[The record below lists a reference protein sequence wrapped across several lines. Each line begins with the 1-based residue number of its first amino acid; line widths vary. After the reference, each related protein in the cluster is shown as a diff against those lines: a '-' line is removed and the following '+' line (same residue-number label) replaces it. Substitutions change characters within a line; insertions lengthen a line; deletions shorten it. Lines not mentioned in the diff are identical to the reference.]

1 MWMAIHQY
9 QDVNHLP
16 YNKCSEMK
24 YWIGLI
30 GFCGLLLT
38 SCASDINQRM
48 KAKPSAFGPL
58 NSITVI
64 ADQEDWEVLKDTLN
78 FYFEAPYPLL
88 PQPEPQFDLR
98 HFSPANLVASDA
110 RRKLRTYLIISD
122 QQDTSSASLKIVK
135 NDVKTY
141 SEYHGENDYS
151 VKLAR
156 DKWAQNQL
164 LIYLYGNSME
174 NVKTAIAERYQAIIN
189 QIRDFEREA
198 LEKQT
203 YITGENK
210 LLSKQVQDTLGVAI
224 RLPDQMQLAKISKD
238 LAWLRMET
246 PKASSSII
254 ITRQSY
260 TDQEQLS
267 KEGLIE
273 YRNQLTKKHVQGE
286 KPGTYVVINDQDLPV
301 LYGSVKL
308 GRQNGYEIRGIWE
321 MKGDFLGG
329 PFVTYAILGPNLDSL
344 YIVDIF
350 VYAPGEEKRELLQ
363 SLEHIVST
371 LKVIPS

>member
-1 MWMAIHQY
+1 M
-9 QDVNHLP
+9 
-16 YNKCSEMK
+16 
-24 YWIGLI
+24 
-30 GFCGLLLT
+30 
-38 SCASDINQRM
+38 
-48 KAKPSAFGPL
+48 
-58 NSITVI
+58 
-64 ADQEDWEVLKDTLN
+64 
-78 FYFEAPYPLL
+78 
-88 PQPEPQFDLR
+88 
-98 HFSPANLVASDA
+98 
-110 RRKLRTYLIISD
+110 IISD
-122 QQDTSSASLKIVK
+122 QQDTSSASLKIIK

-321 MKGDFLGG
+321 MNGDFLGG

-350 VYAPGEEKRELLQ
+350 VYAPGEDKRELLQ
-363 SLEHIVST
+363 TLEHIVST

>member
-1 MWMAIHQY
+1 MQIHQY
-9 QDVNHLP
+9 QDVNHLS
-16 YNKCSEMK
+16 YNKCNEMK
-24 YWIGLI
+24 YWIGML

-64 ADQEDWEVLKDTLN
+64 ADQEDWELLQDTLN

-122 QQDTSSASLKIVK
+122 QQDTSSATLKIIK

-141 SEYHGENDYS
+141 SNYHGENDYS

-164 LIYLYGNSME
+164 LIYVYGNSME
-174 NVKTAIAERYQAIIN
+174 NVTTAITERYQAIIN

-203 YITGENK
+203 YIVGENK
-210 LLSKQVQDTLGVAI
+210 LLSQQVKDSLGVAI
-224 RLPDQMQLAKISKD
+224 RLPEQMQLAKMSKD

-254 ITRQSY
+254 ITRQAY
-260 TDQEQLS
+260 RDQEQLS
-267 KEGLIE
+267 KQGLID
-273 YRNQLTKKHVQGE
+273 YRDQLTKKQVQGE
-286 KPGTYVVINDQDLPV
+286 KPGTYVLINDEDLPV
-301 LYGSVKL
+301 LYGSVDL
-308 GRQNGYEIRGIWE
+308 GGQKGYEIRGIWE

-350 VYAPGEEKRELLQ
+350 VYAPGENKRELLQ
-363 SLEHIVST
+363 TLEHIVST